1 MRMRMGVGA
10 LLSTMLAC
18 ASVVLVSCQTTPPAP
33 EKLKVVNGMKITME
47 DTIALPDH
55 TIAASNVGQEPLS
68 YIHGRHEI
76 FPTLEAAKDLSF
88 EVLIGAVQRAM
99 QEPGKP
105 AGSPT
110 TPASPQA
117 CRRPCRRSTP
127 S

>member
-1 MRMRMGVGA
+1 MGVGA

-68 YIHGRHEI
+68 G
-76 FPTLEAAKDLSF
+76 KDLVF
-88 EVLIGAVQRAM
+88 EVTVLKVEQ
-99 QEPGKP
+99 P
-105 AGSPT
+105 
-110 TPASPQA
+110 
-117 CRRPCRRSTP
+117 
-127 S
+127 